1 MPSFF
6 KRVFHK
12 RLEKNKPSSTSD
24 NFASEQARSD
34 RTPAI
39 SASNYAELT
48 PTKPHLET
56 PQIMVGVAQSTG
68 IERDKNEDSVFTLT
82 TTLVS
87 NDTITNFGLY
97 IVADGMGGYEHGE
110 LASNLAVRK
119 LAAHVIENFYIKSI
133 ANFNTNLGISIQ
145 ELMQDGVMKAHRAIK
160 QEALGSGTTLTAAFI
175 LGNQLTISHVG
186 DSRVYS
192 IQPDGHLQVLTHDHS
207 LVKRLEEL
215 GQLTPDE
222 ASTHPK
228 RNLLYRALGQGE
240 PLDPDIT
247 SMQVVDGYQLL
258 LCSDGLWGVIS
269 ENQMSDIIRSSS
281 DPQVACQLLIDAANA
296 AGGPDNISAILIYI
310 SN

>member
-1 MPSFF
+1 VPSFF

-12 RLEKNKPSSTSD
+12 LLEKNKPSSTSD
-24 NFASEQARSD
+24 NIGSEQALSD
-34 RTPAI
+34 HRIGI
-39 SASNYAELT
+39 SASKYAELT

-56 PQIMVGVAQSTG
+56 PQITVGVAQSTG

-110 LASNLAVRK
+110 LASSLAVRK
-119 LAAHVIENFYIKSI
+119 LAAHVIDNFYIKSI

-186 DSRVYS
+186 DSRAYS

-247 SMQVVDGYQLL
+247 SMQVVEGYRLL

-269 ENQMSDIIRSSS
+269 ENQMSDIIRASN

-296 AGGPDNISAILIYI
+296 AGGPDNISAILICI
-310 SN
+310 SD